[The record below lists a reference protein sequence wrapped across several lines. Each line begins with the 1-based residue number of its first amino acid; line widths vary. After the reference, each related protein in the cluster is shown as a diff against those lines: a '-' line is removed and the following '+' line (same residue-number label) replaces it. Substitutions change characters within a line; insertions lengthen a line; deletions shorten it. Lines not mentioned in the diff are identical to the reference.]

1 MAATTKSITIR
12 VVDGLKPGQTAWDS
26 VVSGFGVRCQRRAKV
41 YVLKFS
47 FQGRQRWMTIGRHG
61 SPWTPDRAR
70 IEAKR
75 LLGLVADGKDPGE
88 HRDEIKNDITVSEL
102 CDVYLAEGVATKK
115 ASTIAT
121 DRGRIERHIK
131 PLLGRKLCRNIVHA
145 DVERMMQNI
154 ANGKTALDEKTA
166 PRGRAVVKGGKGTA
180 TKAVTILGAIFAFAV
195 RRGLRSDNPAHGV
208 KTFPSKK
215 FERFLTPV
223 ELSKLGRALSEA
235 EEGGVNPSATNA
247 IRLLVMT
254 GCRKSEILTLRWRD
268 IDFER
273 SCLRL
278 PDSKTGARVIPL
290 GTPALELLKEL
301 PRVKDNPYVFSGA
314 KEGGYFVGLSKVW
327 GGIRKRAELEDVRI
341 HDLRHSFASVGALGG
356 DSLLIIG
363 KLLGHQQAGTT
374 ARYAHL
380 ADDPLK
386 AAADRISNSIADA
399 MNGR

>member
-1 MAATTKSITIR
+1 MAATKKSITIR

-26 VVSGFGVRCQRRAKV
+26 IVSGFGVRCQRRAKV
-41 YVLKFS
+41 YILKFS
-47 FQGRQRWMTIGRHG
+47 FRGRQRWMTIGRHG
-61 SPWTPDRAR
+61 SPWTPDKAR
-70 IEAKR
+70 IEARR
-75 LLGLVADGKDPGE
+75 LLGLVADGIDPAE
-88 HRDEIKNDITVSEL
+88 DRDEIKNDFSVSEL
-102 CDVYLAEGVATKK
+102 CDLYFAEGVATKK

-131 PLLGRKLCRNIVHA
+131 PLLGKKFCRDLVRT
-145 DVERMMQNI
+145 DVERMMQDI
-154 ANGKTALDEKTA
+154 ADGKTAIDERTG

-180 TKAVTILGAIFAFAV
+180 TKSVTILGAIFAFAV
-195 RRGLRSDNPAHGV
+195 RRGLRPDNPAHGV
-208 KTFPSKK
+208 KTFPSKN

-223 ELSKLGRALSEA
+223 ELRSLGRALSEA
-235 EEGGVNPSATNA
+235 EDEGANPSATNA

-254 GCRKSEILTLRWRD
+254 GCRKSEILSLRWRD
-268 IDFER
+268 VDFER

-290 GTPALELLKEL
+290 GVPALELLKEL
-301 PRVKDNPYVFSGA
+301 PRLKDNPYVLPGA
-314 KEGGYFVGLSKVW
+314 REGGHFVGLSKVW
-327 GGIRKRAELEDVRI
+327 GSIRKNAGFGDVRI

-356 DSLLIIG
+356 DSLFMIG

-386 AAADRISNSIADA
+386 AAADRISGVIAEA
-399 MNGR
+399 MNGK